1 MATIFDRELTGF
13 RYTEVLFEDTLQ
25 SIAARE
31 LGDAARWVELISYN
45 KLVPPFIVQDPLQ
58 AKAGVLVPGAL
69 ILVPAPSA
77 ETETPQPDNIFET
90 DILLASD
97 GDLSTAGGD
106 LASVSGPDNLVQAL
120 RNRLATDRGELVF
133 HQTYGASL
141 RRLIGVVNGP
151 TASLLASKYAGSS
164 VEADPRVS
172 RLIYSNATASGDSI
186 SVDVKAEAVSG
197 RVVSFNI
204 EA

>member
-1 MATIFDRELTGF
+1 MTTIFDRDLIGF

-45 KLVPPFIVQDPLQ
+45 KLVPPFIVQDPMQ
-58 AKAGVLVPGAL
+58 ARTGVLTPGAL

-77 ETETPQPDNIFET
+77 EAPVPKPDNIFET
-90 DILLASD
+90 DLLLASD
-97 GDLSTAGGD
+97 GDLSTVGGD
-106 LASVSGPDNLVQAL
+106 FESVSGPDNLVQAL
-120 RNRLATDRGELVF
+120 RNRLATERGELIF

-151 TASLLASKYAGSS
+151 AASLLAGKYAGSS

-172 RLIYSNATASGDSI
+172 RLIYSNATASGDRI